1 MRQSILAMEKYDIFE
16 LTEALYTFAILHNGG
31 LWSDM
36 YALQC
41 DIGSYYSAGMGF
53 SESKVEAENM
63 FYHEITEDNAE
74 NIWNRVKYYLDN
86 RWDDE

>member
-1 MRQSILAMEKYDIFE
+1 MRQSILQLDKHDIFE
-16 LTEALYTFAILHNGG
+16 LTEALYTFAILNHGG
-31 LWSDM
+31 MWSDL

-41 DIGSYYSAGMGF
+41 EIGSYYSPGMGF
-53 SESKVEAENM
+53 SESQVENENM

-86 RWDDE
+86 RWDD